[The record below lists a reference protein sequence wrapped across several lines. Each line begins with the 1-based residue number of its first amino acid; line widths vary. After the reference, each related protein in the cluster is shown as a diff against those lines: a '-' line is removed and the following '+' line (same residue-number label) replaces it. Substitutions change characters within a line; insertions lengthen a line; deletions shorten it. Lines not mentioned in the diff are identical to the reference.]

1 MIPFLSLQF
10 DWTVVLYNVFKSISG
25 KRSYI
30 IPLKKQIHI
39 RISSSISFIEKSE
52 EYKPCNFP
60 NFCRKRTEWKLW
72 KTIIFWFFIWRRI
85 PHLSEI
91 ILSPIISTDMVIQYC
106 ISLWRGETSLWNDKW
121 FLPEVFGG
129 NLIARPCREC
139 YYIIWAFQIHSLD
152 GYLLFVFHGIYVSEV
167 KSN

>member
-1 MIPFLSLQF
+1 MFLK
-10 DWTVVLYNVFKSISG
+10 VFQVKEVTLFLWRN
-25 KRSYI
+25 KYI
-30 IPLKKQIHI
+30 FVSHRAFHLLKNPKNINHAIFQT
-39 RISSSISFIEKSE
+39 
-52 EYKPCNFP
+52 
-60 NFCRKRTEWKLW
+60 FCRKRTEWKLW